1 MAAPPTSSKVRNSLV
16 FGIDLQASESAAS
29 IPACRVPACE
39 NSEMA
44 GTLLV
49 WKRPKVADEDAAARL
64 LGHYYETGDESAF
77 EASDDVSAFYDDVIA
92 LWPPL
97 ETIDHDDE
105 SIPASW
111 SSTPERSDRI
121 VCMDYVWSAS
131 GALLDDIGR
140 LAREHGLVL
149 YDPQGPVVVDP
160 DQPESEYVPDAREI
174 VRLTAIL
181 FASVA
186 VALGAWFASITVVS
200 WVVIAVAALVAV
212 MAAGTL
218 IAYAREARARQRA

>member
-1 MAAPPTSSKVRNSLV
+1 
-16 FGIDLQASESAAS
+16 
-29 IPACRVPACE
+29 
-39 NSEMA
+39 MA